1 MNLYAELVA
10 PRFSKQQ
17 HQLLGGVRVCRA
29 CDLQEQ
35 FEPEESG
42 APALF
47 RAGFCELSP
56 QLPDAVLL
64 DRLMLKVLKS
74 AQR

>member
-1 MNLYAELVA
+1 M
-10 PRFSKQQ
+10 
-17 HQLLGGVRVCRA
+17 CRA